1 MPKVN
6 LNACGNPCSNAMM
19 LRPLAARF
27 ITHFPK
33 STTLD
38 LNPWTQA
45 DTAFCAVS
53 SVLFRK
59 PVSEEEKAA
68 G

>member
-1 MPKVN
+1 
-6 LNACGNPCSNAMM
+6 M
-19 LRPLAARF
+19 LRPLCREV

-38 LNPWTQA
+38 LNPWTRA

-53 SVLFRK
+53 NVLFDQEWL
-59 PVSEEEKAA
+59 V
-68 G
+68 

>member
-1 MPKVN
+1 MPKAN
-6 LNACGNPCSNAMM
+6 PNACETHARM
-19 LRPLAARF
+19 LLCFARSEV

-38 LNPWTQA
+38 LNPWTRA

-53 SVLFRK
+53 NVLFDQEWL
-59 PVSEEEKAA
+59 V
-68 G
+68 

>member
-1 MPKVN
+1 
-6 LNACGNPCSNAMM
+6 M
-19 LRPLAARF
+19 LRPNFREF

-53 SVLFRK
+53 SVLFDQGL
-59 PVSEEEKAA
+59 VSDLEKAA